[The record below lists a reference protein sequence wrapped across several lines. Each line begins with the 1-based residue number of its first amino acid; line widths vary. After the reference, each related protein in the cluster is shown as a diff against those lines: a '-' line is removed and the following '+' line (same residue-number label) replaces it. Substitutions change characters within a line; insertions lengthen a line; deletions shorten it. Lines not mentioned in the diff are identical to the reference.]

1 PKPPFLLGNGG
12 EDAGI
17 GLPAGGVAGSDHE
30 LRGSMGVEE
39 AVPDGSRGRGDFRR
53 LDQSVRG
60 GGSGGGGP
68 DDVPE
73 AKGVG
78 QAGENGGG
86 IAAGRSSMK
95 GAVPH
100 GPAAFP
106 APCTGISP
114 PSQKRCGSIR
124 GLADSRIEGAEGIGL
139 KEKTG
144 CCILFKE
151 TGMSWTEK
159 GEPEFNAPLST
170 GTAVSAGALRH
181 CSRNPG
187 VETLEIFKT
196 DRLDASLNRKRALLL
211 RSRRMRLS
219 GTGRIKALRK
229 EIWPSS
235 NVAREAGGE
244 GTSVRDGDIFRRD
257 GSPRH
262 RRCQRGDGD
271 LDASAIPASLQ
282 RLFTA
287 SREKGCLQD
296 PTRRKIRRHA
306 S

>member
-1 PKPPFLLGNGG
+1 
-12 EDAGI
+12 
-17 GLPAGGVAGSDHE
+17 
-30 LRGSMGVEE
+30 
-39 AVPDGSRGRGDFRR
+39 
-53 LDQSVRG
+53 
-60 GGSGGGGP
+60 
-68 DDVPE
+68 
-73 AKGVG
+73 
-78 QAGENGGG
+78 
-86 IAAGRSSMK
+86 MK

-170 GTAVSAGALRH
+170 GTAVRAGALRH
-181 CSRNPG
+181 FSRNPG

-235 NVAREAGGE
+235 NAAREAGGE

-306 S
+306 SWRIRHSPGEAGFATRRGFPGGDVEARGDGRRSLRQRFGCARRRSINGAQRASPEIGKRLSCPFRRVDQ

>member
-1 PKPPFLLGNGG
+1 
-12 EDAGI
+12 
-17 GLPAGGVAGSDHE
+17 
-30 LRGSMGVEE
+30 
-39 AVPDGSRGRGDFRR
+39 
-53 LDQSVRG
+53 
-60 GGSGGGGP
+60 
-68 DDVPE
+68 
-73 AKGVG
+73 
-78 QAGENGGG
+78 
-86 IAAGRSSMK
+86 MK

-235 NVAREAGGE
+235 NAAREAGGE

-271 LDASAIPASLQ
+271 LDASAFF
-282 RLFTA
+282 RFFTTA
-287 SREKGCLQD
+287 LY
-296 PTRRKIRRHA
+296 RKP
-306 S
+306 

>member
-1 PKPPFLLGNGG
+1 
-12 EDAGI
+12 
-17 GLPAGGVAGSDHE
+17 
-30 LRGSMGVEE
+30 M
-39 AVPDGSRGRGDFRR
+39 
-53 LDQSVRG
+53 
-60 GGSGGGGP
+60 
-68 DDVPE
+68 
-73 AKGVG
+73 
-78 QAGENGGG
+78 
-86 IAAGRSSMK
+86 
-95 GAVPH
+95 
-100 GPAAFP
+100 
-106 APCTGISP
+106 
-114 PSQKRCGSIR
+114 
-124 GLADSRIEGAEGIGL
+124 ADSRIEGAEGIGL

-235 NVAREAGGE
+235 NAAREAGGE

-271 LDASAIPASLQ
+271 LDASAFF
-282 RLFTA
+282 RFFTTA
-287 SREKGCLQD
+287 LY
-296 PTRRKIRRHA
+296 RKP
-306 S
+306 